1 MSEMNKS
8 EELTL
13 EKIKTILKK
22 NKAELYEKY
31 KVRDIG
37 IFGSYIRDEQKT
49 GSDVDIL
56 VEFDDQDIPGLY
68 KFITFEQDIE
78 KMLRKKVDLVRR
90 GAIRPELADIILKEV
105 VYI

>member
-13 EKIKTILKK
+13 KKIQTILKK
-22 NKAELYEKY
+22 NKAKLYKKY

-37 IFGSYIRDEQKT
+37 IFGSFIRDEQKT

-68 KFITFEQDIE
+68 KFITFENDIE
-78 KMLRKKVDLVRR
+78 KMLKKKVDLVRR